1 MSTDLH
7 VPEARVG
14 LLVSAFAIASA
25 LAAIPVTALLRGL
38 PRRPVLIAWP
48 GHRGRPGRH
57 HRRAIRRH
65 PRRDGARRDDRMAG
79 QLRPAGGTG
88 PAADGLD
95 PVAGPRVRRGARGPA
110 RPAAPGRAAARHP
123 RRPGGHRA
131 AAHRAPGHV
140 YLRRSL
146 RPGPDQRGPA
156 GLRRRHGGRD
166 MDHRRRC
173 RPVPAARPAGRAR
186 PDRRGHARPGTGG
199 ASAGGAA
206 GRRGAVGG
214 GVRRGADAA
223 ADRAGRR
230 VGPGQRGRGDRAADH
245 GVQRRH
251 RRRVTSRRPGPGRRR
266 GRRPPLGDAGV
277 HGRRAEHRRSRAA
290 QRLSSR
296 KAGGKGNTRPRGAVA
311 AGVTGQPQENVQF
324 WFDPLCP
331 WAWIT
336 SRWMLEVEKVR
347 PVRTEW
353 RIMSLAYLNLV
364 QHEGKGLTDEYLER
378 MSKAWGP
385 IRVVAAA
392 AADRGPDILGP
403 IYTAIGT
410 RYHVQGRRED
420 PQAIPEALAE
430 VGLPASLASAADS
443 TELDQFIKDSH
454 NEAFDDVGL
463 DVGTPVMR
471 IRGHAIFG
479 PVVTPAPRGEAAGRL
494 WDGVALVTETD
505 GFFELKRSR
514 DRKPSFD

>member
-1 MSTDLH
+1 M
-7 VPEARVG
+7 
-14 LLVSAFAIASA
+14 
-25 LAAIPVTALLRGL
+25 
-38 PRRPVLIAWP
+38 
-48 GHRGRPGRH
+48 
-57 HRRAIRRH
+57 
-65 PRRDGARRDDRMAG
+65 
-79 QLRPAGGTG
+79 
-88 PAADGLD
+88 
-95 PVAGPRVRRGARGPA
+95 
-110 RPAAPGRAAARHP
+110 
-123 RRPGGHRA
+123 
-131 AAHRAPGHV
+131 
-140 YLRRSL
+140 
-146 RPGPDQRGPA
+146 
-156 GLRRRHGGRD
+156 
-166 MDHRRRC
+166 
-173 RPVPAARPAGRAR
+173 
-186 PDRRGHARPGTGG
+186 
-199 ASAGGAA
+199 
-206 GRRGAVGG
+206 
-214 GVRRGADAA
+214 
-223 ADRAGRR
+223 
-230 VGPGQRGRGDRAADH
+230 
-245 GVQRRH
+245 
-251 RRRVTSRRPGPGRRR
+251 
-266 GRRPPLGDAGV
+266 
-277 HGRRAEHRRSRAA
+277 
-290 QRLSSR
+290 
-296 KAGGKGNTRPRGAVA
+296 
-311 AGVTGQPQENVQF
+311 TGQPQEDVQF

-378 MSKAWGP
+378 MGKAWGP

-392 AADRGPDILGP
+392 AAERGPDVLGP

-430 VGLPASLASAADS
+430 VGLPASLVSAADS